1 MADDVRSQTYLLK
14 RGSRYYFRARI
25 PDELVPIL
33 NEGRE
38 VKFSLK
44 TTDRD
49 EAIRLVREEAVR
61 FDRRIREARRKVRA
75 AVSPAP
81 AVETVPTVRHFSSD
95 ADRMSFVEFYGAIR
109 PLQRDD
115 QHRASKPSR
124 QAHDEYM
131 SDRSDERD
139 EILGGLPF
147 GRTPGYLVREL
158 RGCLKEAG
166 YAVVQTSDEFRR
178 LAFDFMVARRKA
190 LEIIGKR
197 DRGEDYPETPRAANG
212 TSTGVLGIDGTRL
225 TVATV
230 IEDFL
235 KRQDQKTAMY
245 RTVRRA
251 VGKFRERIIEPKGIV
266 FADELKQQMVVEY
279 FDSLTAL
286 DNVAPKTFKDGYLA
300 GFRPFLKHAR
310 LHFSDQGWPTALT
323 VEGIGYRGER
333 EAGEERQRALTAGEL
348 RKLFEGPTFKMLA
361 NDPTMAHR
369 YWLPLVGLY
378 TGARINEVCQ
388 LNPQADIVEVDG
400 VWCFNFTDEGESD
413 ERVHRRLKNK
423 TSRRITPIHSELV
436 RLGFLKYVETVRA
449 AGARLLFPQF
459 SPKGGK
465 ASGNAEDWFRGFI
478 AEVGLRDETPGQTV
492 KGFHVFR
499 FTFKT
504 AAANLPGSPSV
515 SSLTGHAAEGMTSVE
530 RGYVSGISVENKR
543 ALLERITF
551 SIAIPM
557 PSSPQ
562 APIAAVATQ
571 RAGEPRVPRGRH
583 RG

>member
-1 MADDVRSQTYLLK
+1 MADDVRSQTYLFK
-14 RGSRYYFRARI
+14 RGTRYYFRARI

-44 TTDRD
+44 TTDRS

-61 FDRRIREARRKVRA
+61 FDRRLRDARKQIRSATAPTPTVE
-75 AVSPAP
+75 PAP
-81 AVETVPTVRHFSSD
+81 AARHFSSD

-124 QAHDEYM
+124 LAHDDYM
-131 SDRSDERD
+131 SERSEERD

-147 GRTPGYLVREL
+147 GRTPGYLVKEL

-166 YAVVQTSDEFRR
+166 YAVDQNSDEFRR

-197 DRGEDYPETPRAANG
+197 DRGEDYPETPRATNG
-212 TSTGVLGIDGTRL
+212 TPMAAQGINGARL
-225 TVATV
+225 TIAAVM
-230 IEDFL
+230 EDFL

-251 VGKFRERIIEPKGIV
+251 VGKFRERIIDAKGIV
-266 FADELKQQMVVEY
+266 FADELKQQMVMEY
-279 FDSLTAL
+279 FDSLTTL

-300 GFRPFLKHAR
+300 GFRPFLRHAA
-310 LHFSDQGWPTALT
+310 LHFGDQGWPTSLT
-323 VEGIGYRGER
+323 VEGIAYRGQR
-333 EAGEERQRALTAGEL
+333 KAGEEKQRALTADEL
-348 RKLFEGPTFKMLA
+348 RKLFEGSAFKKLA
-361 NDPTMAHR
+361 SDPSQAHR

-423 TSRRITPIHSELV
+423 ASRRIVPIHSELV
-436 RLGFLKYVETVRA
+436 RLGFLKYVEAVKGT
-449 AGARLLFPQF
+449 GARLLFPQF

-465 ASGNAEDWFRGFI
+465 ASGKAEDWFREFI
-478 AEVGLRDETPGQTV
+478 TEVGLRDETPGKTV

-515 SSLTGHAAEGMTSVE
+515 SSLTGHATEGMTSVE

-551 SIAIPM
+551 PVAIPAT
-557 PSSPQ
+557 SSD
-562 APIAAVATQ
+562 
-571 RAGEPRVPRGRH
+571 PRKRSTTRD
-583 RG
+583 

>member
-1 MADDVRSQTYLLK
+1 MADDVRSQTYLFK
-14 RGSRYYFRARI
+14 RGTRYYFRARI

-61 FDRRIREARRKVRA
+61 FDRRLRNARKQIRSATAPTPTVE
-75 AVSPAP
+75 PAP
-81 AVETVPTVRHFSSD
+81 AACHFSSD

-109 PLQRDD
+109 PLQLDD

-124 QAHDEYM
+124 LAHDEYM
-131 SDRSDERD
+131 SEKSEERD

-147 GRTPGYLVREL
+147 GRTPGYLVKEL

-166 YAVVQTSDEFRR
+166 YAVDQTSDEFRR

-212 TSTGVLGIDGTRL
+212 TSSVAQGINGPRL
-225 TVATV
+225 TVAV
-230 IEDFL
+230 VMEDFL

-245 RTVRRA
+245 RTLRRA
-251 VGKFRERIIEPKGIV
+251 VGKFRERIIDAKRIV
-266 FADELKQQMVVEY
+266 FADELKQQMVVEF
-279 FDSLTAL
+279 FDLLVSQ
-286 DNVAPKTFKDGYLA
+286 DNVAPKTFKDSYLA
-300 GFRPFLKHAR
+300 GIRPFLKHAR
-310 LHFSDQGWPTALT
+310 LHFADQGWPAALT
-323 VEGIGYRGER
+323 VEGIVYRGDR
-333 EAGEERQRALTAGEL
+333 EAGEEKQRALTADEL
-348 RKLFEGPTFKMLA
+348 RKLFEGSAFKKLA
-361 NDPTMAHR
+361 ADPSQAHR

-400 VWCFNFTDEGESD
+400 VWCFNFTPEGETD

-423 TSRRITPIHSELV
+423 ASRRIVPIHSELV
-436 RLGFLKYVETVRA
+436 CLGFLKYVEAVKA
-449 AGARLLFPQF
+449 AGAQLLFPQF

-465 ASGNAEDWFRGFI
+465 ASGKAEEWFREFI
-478 AEVGLRDETPGQTV
+478 AEVGLRDETPGKTV

-515 SSLTGHAAEGMTSVE
+515 SSLTGHATEGMTSVE

-551 SIAIPM
+551 ALTIPKHK
-557 PSSPQ
+557 
-562 APIAAVATQ
+562 Q
-571 RAGEPRVPRGRH
+571 RP
-583 RG
+583 